1 MRSSD
6 RDILDRW
13 LNAERLDQ
21 ADEAEAALQALFA
34 TLPPLGPPA
43 GFADRVLLR
52 ASFEVKAEMMPV
64 AARRT
69 LFASLWVRA
78 LLVLS
83 FLSISVS
90 AIWLPQTVRA
100 VAGLWSVAGM
110 VRAWTGS
117 VIEACR
123 WLGSVL
129 GLWELLVTIGR
140 ALATPLETPAVALAM
155 VTCLLVSMVAFR
167 FLRNLITR
175 DRSWIHETV

>member
-21 ADEAEAALQALFA
+21 AAEAEAALQALFA

-52 ASFEVKAEMMPV
+52 AGLEAMPV
-64 AARRT
+64 PARRS

-83 FLSISVS
+83 FVSISVS
-90 AIWLPQTVRA
+90 ALWLPPTVRV
-100 VAGLWSVAGM
+100 VAGLWSVAGT
-110 VRAWTGS
+110 VRVWTGS

-140 ALATPLETPAVALAM
+140 ALATPLETPAVAYAM